1 MRYSSSVRSIPF
13 RALLAAL
20 AIFLGACGGAGDGSD
35 AAVSSNDP
43 EQEVPLYRYSRD
55 FVFVAPSNDGPLVVP
70 FEFSARNRGDMLER
84 GVRAWLAR
92 GSVWDRFLD
101 DNMTTTSAGG
111 VWRPIPTTDLRL
123 TVGGPA
129 TIESLHFQR
138 GDRQLRLELDSPL
151 SEWQQRDETRF
162 RLLRGRVIIG
172 TEVASGP
179 VLELLRSENIL
190 EDGWAPGQD
199 FDAVFLSTGDT
210 IQMVIVETLSG
221 DGEGDG
227 YAWIRTP
234 SGERTW
240 DDGELRWLEIR
251 AYDEARRDIPI
262 RWTFRVPG
270 ADVTGELTAQG
281 YDAILGPERGGR
293 RAIEIRYSVS
303 GSIEVGGVR
312 RNVVGAI
319 RHTQQ

>member
-1 MRYSSSVRSIPF
+1 MRHSFPF
-13 RALLAAL
+13 RALTARALITAL
-20 AIFLGACGGAGDGSD
+20 AISLSACGGGSDGSEES
-35 AAVSSNDP
+35 VSTGDSDQP
-43 EQEVPLYRYSRD
+43 VPLFRYSRD

-70 FEFSARNRGDMLER
+70 FEFSARERGDEIER
-84 GVRAWLAR
+84 GTRAWLAR

-101 DNMTTTSAGG
+101 DTMETTAAGG
-111 VWRPIPTTDLRL
+111 VWRPVPTTDLRL
-123 TVGGPA
+123 TVGGA
-129 TIESLHFQR
+129 AQIESFNFQR

-151 SEWQQRDETRF
+151 SDWQQGDETRF

-172 TEVASGP
+172 TEVVSGP
-179 VLELLRSENIL
+179 VLELLRSESIL

-210 IQMVIVETLSG
+210 IQLVIVETLSG

-293 RAIEIRYSVS
+293 RAIELRYSVS